1 MNYQKDIAEHTVG
14 VANGNPIYNSK
25 SEIKPD
31 NSEKPKIGPQIRPPC
46 EPEMSRNRAMDEL
59 QNCRSGD
66 GRHQIGAMNA
76 FPDRQA
82 QNCT

>member
-1 MNYQKDIAEHTVG
+1 MGWQKAMAEIKSTLWMVD
-14 VANGNPIYNSK
+14 PIYKSK
-25 SEIKPD
+25 SEMKPD
-31 NSEKPKIGPQIRPPC
+31 NFETQKSDHNPDHHV

-76 FPDRQA
+76 FPDRKA